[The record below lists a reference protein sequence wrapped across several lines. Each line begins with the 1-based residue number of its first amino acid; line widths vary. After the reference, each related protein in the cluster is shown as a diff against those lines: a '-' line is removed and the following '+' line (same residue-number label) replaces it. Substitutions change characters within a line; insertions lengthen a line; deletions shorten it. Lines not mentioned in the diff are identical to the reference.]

1 MPYVI
6 KENIGGK
13 RKVFQKRDNIFII
26 PESSHWDLRVFASQ
40 ISKLEDLSV
49 IAANKSPSLSHPK
62 WQHIPGKRIWSM
74 ISACL

>member
-26 PESSHWDLRVFASQ
+26 PESSH
-40 ISKLEDLSV
+40 
-49 IAANKSPSLSHPK
+49 
-62 WQHIPGKRIWSM
+62 
-74 ISACL
+74 